1 MKHSIEE
8 IMEHSEIFAFTPREY
23 FDSFID
29 VDLHLILS
37 VMTMIN
43 HPITKS
49 ELSCKTTEDLLN
61 CAEWATAKNKA
72 MIFDATT
79 IILNLGEFGVNSE
92 EFTDNVF
99 MVEELAQAR
108 IDYIKET
115 NKE

>member
-1 MKHSIEE
+1 
-8 IMEHSEIFAFTPREY
+8 
-23 FDSFID
+23 
-29 VDLHLILS
+29 
-37 VMTMIN
+37 MTMIN
-43 HPITKS
+43 HPITNS

-79 IILNLGEFGVNSE
+79 IILNLGEFGVSSE